1 MTNRMKPLC
10 AACGDTFSAARR
22 NAGYHL
28 CMPCGE
34 QQARRYKHTV
44 VPMNKSNYMA
54 VTDLALLS
62 QLNPK
67 RTTS

>member
-34 QQARRYKHTV
+34 QQARRHKHTV

-54 VTDLALLS
+54 VTDLALLT